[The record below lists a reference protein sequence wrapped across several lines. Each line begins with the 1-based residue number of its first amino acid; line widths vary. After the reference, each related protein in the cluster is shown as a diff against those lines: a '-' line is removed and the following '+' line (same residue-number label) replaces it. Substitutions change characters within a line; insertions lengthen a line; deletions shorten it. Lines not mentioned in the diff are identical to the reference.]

1 MGSFKVF
8 NRGSKKK
15 EKEKEKKVPGKL
27 SQDIRPN
34 SNISQLKT
42 PPVLAGLLKNI
53 LDQQIR
59 GVKIRMECRTTE
71 EIQKE
76 AWYLEINESGKVQAS
91 HDGNS
96 DQTVMVLVPVGMA
109 CNYVTMLQ

>member
-27 SQDIRPN
+27 SQDIRLN
-34 SNISQLKT
+34 SDISQLKIAT
-42 PPVLAGLLKNI
+42 PPVIARLLKNI

-109 CNYVTMLQ
+109 FNMP

>member
-42 PPVLAGLLKNI
+42 PPVLAGLLKKYF
-53 LDQQIR
+53 R
-59 GVKIRMECRTTE
+59 ST
-71 EIQKE
+71 
-76 AWYLEINESGKVQAS
+76 
-91 HDGNS
+91 NS
-96 DQTVMVLVPVGMA
+96 WGENSNGM
-109 CNYVTMLQ
+109 